1 MLTPQQVA
9 ERTFTKAKFGGYS
22 MQEVDDFLDQITSD
36 YNALFEE
43 NAGLKGKLKILAD
56 KIAEYRETEDVMRA
70 TLRNAQKTASDIIAE
85 AESKREDILNALEE
99 DIRARKQSYDD
110 EIAACRAQLASARE
124 ETANYL
130 AAIRDLTEQQQSF
143 LERLPEMFRKFE
155 ETGGESAD
163 GEAEAPVAP
172 EAAPVAEIPEAEDT
186 VADLIAGESGPM
198 VEYVPE
204 EEEEVPAADSA
215 APEEQSAPEEEAA
228 GAGTSRIDFSSLKFG
243 KNYEIK

>member
-9 ERTFTKAKFGGYS
+9 ERTFTKAKFGGYA

-130 AAIRDLTEQQQSF
+130 AAVRDLTEQQQSF

-155 ETGGESAD
+155 ETG
-163 GEAEAPVAP
+163 EAPEAEEAEEAPVEESPDA
-172 EAAPVAEIPEAEDT
+172 EDAVAE
-186 VADLIAGESGPM
+186 LIAGESAPAA
-198 VEYVPE
+198 EDVPE
-204 EEEEVPAADSA
+204 EAEEIPPPRRS
-215 APEEQSAPEEEAA
+215 SAPRRKRRPAPGPA
-228 GAGTSRIDFSSLKFG
+228 GSTSPA
-243 KNYEIK
+243 